1 MQSWLKSLLGCG
13 GLTELPEELAK
24 LLAQA
29 KRDRKALRELLKRSE
44 TASKEI
50 GGLAAPLEAMRFT
63 AESLNSQMSVLQER
77 ATSLGGSVSRFEL
90 LEQREGE
97 LGKSQERLMETV
109 ERSVTGADRL
119 EDRMGKLQSQMEAVS
134 SAERLITDLLGPKG
148 PLAAIRAKV
157 EEAREESVGYGK
169 EVSKLRED
177 QAVVR
182 AAQEGVV
189 ASYEDLRSKME
200 SLDSG
205 VDKANASVARVDK
218 AMVDLTKA
226 EELGARTERQLNA
239 LKTLSDHMS
248 GKIASVERQREAMD
262 RTEAQARALTDL
274 HWELEAKLKEAR
286 SQIKEVKSVHSNVE
300 NLREMN
306 SKVAERS
313 EELRAE
319 QAWSNGTARR

>member
-1 MQSWLKSLLGCG
+1 MQSWLKSLLGSG
-13 GLTELPEELAK
+13 ELTELPEEFAK

-109 ERSVTGADRL
+109 ERSVTTADRL

-148 PLAAIRAKV
+148 PLAAI
-157 EEAREESVGYGK
+157 S
-169 EVSKLRED
+169 S
-177 QAVVR
+177 
-182 AAQEGVV
+182 EG
-189 ASYEDLRSKME
+189 
-200 SLDSG
+200 
-205 VDKANASVARVDK
+205 
-218 AMVDLTKA
+218 
-226 EELGARTERQLNA
+226 
-239 LKTLSDHMS
+239 
-248 GKIASVERQREAMD
+248 
-262 RTEAQARALTDL
+262 
-274 HWELEAKLKEAR
+274 
-286 SQIKEVKSVHSNVE
+286 
-300 NLREMN
+300 
-306 SKVAERS
+306 
-313 EELRAE
+313 
-319 QAWSNGTARR
+319 RRGS